1 MDSMY
6 SLAKTGQIKDV
17 DGIALEVA
25 LDLLRYPWTL
35 GDHPKDGNPVI
46 LKIGRVG
53 YMVNIAKQWLL
64 FPRML
69 FETLP
74 EDVALEKAL
83 ELLLGKNADR
93 PSQPKSKPKVKE
105 AVEARESG
113 VGK

>member
-17 DGIALEVA
+17 DAIALEVA

-53 YMVNIAKQWLL
+53 YMVKHRQTMASV
-64 FPRML
+64 P
-69 FETLP
+69 
-74 EDVALEKAL
+74 
-83 ELLLGKNADR
+83 KN
-93 PSQPKSKPKVKE
+93 VI
-105 AVEARESG
+105 
-113 VGK
+113 